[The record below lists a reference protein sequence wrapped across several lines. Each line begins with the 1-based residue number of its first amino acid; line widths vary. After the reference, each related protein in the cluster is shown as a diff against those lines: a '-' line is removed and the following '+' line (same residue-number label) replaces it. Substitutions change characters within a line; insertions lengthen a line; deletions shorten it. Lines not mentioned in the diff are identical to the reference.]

1 MDSNFITQIYELQ
14 EQLKEGEYF
23 LVQLGDGLF
32 FKVAIFTPTEVIF
45 TEVCLN

>member
-1 MDSNFITQIYELQ
+1 MDSDFITRIYELQ

-23 LVQLGDGLF
+23 LVQLGEGLF
-32 FKVAIFTPTEVIF
+32 FKIAIFTQNEVIF